1 MAGLIEEPATAGIEN
16 RAMIIDTRTPEKS
29 FPLILLVVCL
39 SIFMATLD
47 TTIVNISLPT
57 ISRYFD
63 VGTGEVSWIIL
74 SYFLTV
80 TSLLLAFGRLGDLL
94 GFRKIFLWGIL
105 IFATGS
111 FLCALAPGIA
121 EIIFFRV
128 LQGIGGGIIVA
139 VGPAMISAFLP
150 AAIRGRALGYVIT
163 SASIGLAL
171 GPVIGGFLTVYLGW
185 RWIFLVNA
193 PIGIV
198 AALIGYKVLPRD
210 LPRTKGSFDFLGAI
224 LIFACLALV
233 IYGLNQ
239 GTQIGWESNQIMGSF
254 SLAVLC
260 AIGFLI
266 RERRY
271 PKPLVDLNLFKNLN
285 FVLPNL
291 GALLMLLAFAG
302 ALFVLPFYM
311 ELGLGFPT
319 VVASL
324 FLMIASI
331 AAAVSAPIG
340 GAINDRKGPGLACL
354 AASASTLLAFLLF
367 FFLDVD
373 ASGSQKIVLPFAL
386 VLMGIGYGM
395 FAPPTLSIVL
405 GQCPREQGL
414 ASSIMMTSRDMGVIL
429 GIALFETVFSAT
441 TQGDASVHHTSSQI
455 IALGFH
461 HVAMLGIVASVM
473 ALVISLM
480 IRNRVR

>member
-1 MAGLIEEPATAGIEN
+1 
-16 RAMIIDTRTPEKS
+16 
-29 FPLILLVVCL
+29 
-39 SIFMATLD
+39 
-47 TTIVNISLPT
+47 
-57 ISRYFD
+57 
-63 VGTGEVSWIIL
+63 
-74 SYFLTV
+74 
-80 TSLLLAFGRLGDLL
+80 
-94 GFRKIFLWGIL
+94 
-105 IFATGS
+105 
-111 FLCALAPGIA
+111 
-121 EIIFFRV
+121 
-128 LQGIGGGIIVA
+128 
-139 VGPAMISAFLP
+139 MISAFLP
-150 AAIRGRALGYVIT
+150 AATRGRALGYVIT

-193 PIGIV
+193 PIGAV
-198 AALIGYKVLPRD
+198 AALISYKALPRD
-210 LPRTKGSFDFLGAI
+210 RPRTKGSFDFAGAG
-224 LIFACLALV
+224 LIFAFLALV

-239 GTQIGWESNQIMGSF
+239 GTEIGWGSGRIMGSF

-260 AIGFLI
+260 AVAFLI

-271 PKPLVDLNLFKNLN
+271 SQPLVDLKLFNNLS

-311 ELGLGFPT
+311 EQALGFST

-324 FLMIASI
+324 FLTITSI

-367 FFLDVD
+367 FFPD
-373 ASGSQKIVLPFAL
+373 AGGSQRIILPIAL

-395 FAPPTLSIVL
+395 YAPPTLSIVL
-405 GQCPREQGL
+405 GQCPHDQGL
-414 ASSIMMTSRDMGVIL
+414 ASGIMMTSRDMGVIL
-429 GIALFETVFSAT
+429 GIALFETVFSAAS
-441 TQGDASVHHTSSQI
+441 QGDASVNLPSTQI

-461 HVAMLGIVASVM
+461 HAVLLGIGACVM
-473 ALVISLM
+473 ALVISLL

>member
-1 MAGLIEEPATAGIEN
+1 
-16 RAMIIDTRTPEKS
+16 MIIDTHIQEKS

-80 TSLLLAFGRLGDLL
+80 TSLLIAFGKLGDLL
-94 GFRKIFLWGIL
+94 GFRKLFLWGIL
-105 IFATGS
+105 IFSFSS

-121 EIIFFRV
+121 EIILFRA

-139 VGPAMISAFLP
+139 VGPAMVSAFLP

-193 PIGIV
+193 PIGAV
-198 AALIGYKVLPRD
+198 AALIGYKALPRD
-210 LPRTKGSFDFLGAI
+210 RPRTKGSFDFVGAG

-239 GTQIGWESNQIMGSF
+239 GTQLGWGSNQIVGAF

-260 AIGFLI
+260 AVGFLI
-266 RERRY
+266 RERRF
-271 PKPLVDLNLFKNLN
+271 PQPLVDLKLFNNPN

-311 ELGLGFPT
+311 EQGLGFST

-324 FLMIASI
+324 FLTITSI

-354 AASASTLLAFLLF
+354 AASASTLLAFLIF

-373 ASGSQKIVLPFAL
+373 ASGSQRIILPFAL

-395 FAPPTLSIVL
+395 YAPPTLSIVL

-414 ASSIMMTSRDMGVIL
+414 ASGIMMTSRDMGVIL
-429 GIALFETVFSAT
+429 GIALFESVFSAAS
-441 TQGDASVHHTSSQI
+441 QGDASVHLPSSQI
-455 IALGFH
+455 TALGFH
-461 HVAMLGIVASVM
+461 HAVLLGIGACVM

>member
-1 MAGLIEEPATAGIEN
+1 
-16 RAMIIDTRTPEKS
+16 MIIETRAREES
-29 FPLILLVVCL
+29 FKPILFVVCA
-39 SIFMATLD
+39 SMFMATLD
-47 TTIVNISLPT
+47 MTIVNISLPT

-74 SYFLTV
+74 AYFLTV

-105 IFATGS
+105 IFAIGS
-111 FLCALAPGIA
+111 FLCALAPGIN
-121 EIIFFRV
+121 EIILFRI
-128 LQGIGGGIIVA
+128 LQGTGGGIMVA
-139 VGPAMISAFLP
+139 VGPAIISAFLP
-150 AAIRGRALGYVIT
+150 AAIRGRALGYLIT
-163 SASIGLAL
+163 SYSVGLAL
-171 GPVIGGFLTVYLGW
+171 GPVMGGFLTAYLGW
-185 RWIFLVNA
+185 RWIFLVNV
-193 PIGIV
+193 PLGV
-198 AALIGYKVLPRD
+198 AATLIGYKALPRD
-210 LPRTKGSFDFLGAI
+210 RPRTKGSFDFLGSG
-224 LIFACLALV
+224 LIFASLALL

-239 GTQIGWESNQIMGSF
+239 GTELGWGSNQIVGSF
-254 SLAVLC
+254 SLAALC
-260 AIGFLI
+260 AIGFVI
-266 RERRY
+266 REKRY
-271 PKPLVDLNLFKNLN
+271 PEPLVDLKLFNN
-285 FVLPNL
+285 PSFVLPNL

-324 FLMIASI
+324 FLTIASI
-331 AAAVSAPIG
+331 AAAVSAPTG
-340 GAINDRKGPGLACL
+340 GAMYDRLGPRLACL

-367 FFLDVD
+367 FFLD
-373 ASGSQKIVLPFAL
+373 AGGSQMIILPLAL

-395 FAPPTLSIVL
+395 YAPPTLSIVL
-405 GQCPREQGL
+405 SQCPQEQGL

-441 TQGDASVHHTSSQI
+441 ALGDVSIHQASSQI

-461 HVAMLGIVASVM
+461 HAVLLGIAASLL

-480 IRNRVR
+480 IKNRAC

>member
-1 MAGLIEEPATAGIEN
+1 
-16 RAMIIDTRTPEKS
+16 MIIDTRTQEKS
-29 FPLILLVVCL
+29 FPPILLVVCL

-80 TSLLLAFGRLGDLL
+80 TSLLIAFGRLGDLL
-94 GFRKIFLWGIL
+94 GFRKLFMWGIL
-105 IFATGS
+105 IFSVSS

-121 EIIFFRV
+121 EIILFRA

-193 PIGIV
+193 PIGAV
-198 AALIGYKVLPRD
+198 AALISYKAIPRD
-210 LPRTKGSFDFLGAI
+210 PPRTKGSFDFIGAG
-224 LIFACLALV
+224 LIFASLALV

-239 GTQIGWESNQIMGSF
+239 GTEIGWGSGRIVGSF

-260 AIGFLI
+260 AVGFLI

-271 PKPLVDLNLFKNLN
+271 PQPLVDLKLFNNPN

-311 ELGLGFPT
+311 EQGLGFST

-324 FLMIASI
+324 FLTITSI

-340 GAINDRKGPGLACL
+340 GAINDRMGSGLACL

-367 FFLDVD
+367 FFLDAV
-373 ASGSQKIVLPFAL
+373 GFQKIILPIAL

-395 FAPPTLSIVL
+395 YAPPTLSIVL
-405 GQCPREQGL
+405 GQCPHDQGL
-414 ASSIMMTSRDMGVIL
+414 ASGIMMTSRDMGVIL
-429 GIALFETVFSAT
+429 GIALFETVFSAAS
-441 TQGDASVHHTSSQI
+441 QGDASVHLPSSQI
-455 IALGFH
+455 TALGFH
-461 HVAMLGIVASVM
+461 HAVLLGIGACVM

>member
-1 MAGLIEEPATAGIEN
+1 
-16 RAMIIDTRTPEKS
+16 MIIKTRVREES
-29 FPLILLVVCL
+29 FKPILFVVCV
-39 SIFMATLD
+39 SMFMATLD
-47 TTIVNISLPT
+47 MTIVNISLPT

-74 SYFLTV
+74 AYFLTV

-105 IFATGS
+105 IFAIGS
-111 FLCALAPGIA
+111 FLCALAPGIN
-121 EIIFFRV
+121 EIILFRI
-128 LQGIGGGIIVA
+128 LQGTGGGIMVA
-139 VGPAMISAFLP
+139 VGPAIISAFLP
-150 AAIRGRALGYVIT
+150 TAVRGRAIGYLIT
-163 SASIGLAL
+163 SYSVGLAL
-171 GPVIGGFLTVYLGW
+171 GPVIGGFLTVYFGW
-185 RWIFLVNA
+185 RWIFLVNVPLGVLA
-193 PIGIV
+193 T
-198 AALIGYKVLPRD
+198 LIGYKALPRD
-210 LPRTKGSFDFLGAI
+210 RPRTQGSFDFLGAG
-224 LIFACLALV
+224 LIFASLALV

-239 GTQIGWESNQIMGSF
+239 GTELGWGSSRIVGSF
-254 SLAVLC
+254 TLAVLC
-260 AIGFLI
+260 AIGFVI
-266 RERRY
+266 REKRY
-271 PKPLVDLNLFKNLN
+271 LEPLVDLKLFNN
-285 FVLPNL
+285 PCFILPNL

-324 FLMIASI
+324 FLTITSI

-340 GAINDRKGPGLACL
+340 GAMYDRLGPRLACL

-367 FFLDVD
+367 FFPDW
-373 ASGSQKIVLPFAL
+373 GGPQRIILPLAL

-395 FAPPTLSIVL
+395 YASPTLSIVL
-405 GQCPREQGL
+405 SQCPREQGM
-414 ASSIMMTSRDMGVIL
+414 ASSIMMTSRDMGVVL

-441 TQGDASVHHTSSQI
+441 ALGDASIHQASFQI

-461 HVAMLGIVASVM
+461 HAILLGIAASVM

-480 IRNRVR
+480 IKNRVC